1 MMPSSSTD
9 TRPVFTVRQAE
20 QGEGVRVAAFLA
32 RPDID
37 ASFTLPLSQRAM
49 PISERVRRVWDVGG
63 AWFIAEQPNGDLVG
77 CWSHRP
83 EPDAPWQVSTSTL
96 VVVAAARGL
105 GVGRALWSA
114 NLHAAVAVDGVR
126 TIVLHS
132 WEGNDRVRAR
142 AEATGFALIRR
153 FPDEVRRGPGGVTVV
168 YAASAAVV
176 RERLEG
182 DFLAR

>member
-1 MMPSSSTD
+1 MTPSSSTD
-9 TRPVFTVRQAE
+9 TRTGFTVRQTAP
-20 QGEGVRVAAFLA
+20 GEGTRVAAFLA

-37 ASFTLPLSQRAM
+37 AAFQLPLSQRAM
-49 PISERVRRVWDVGG
+49 PIPERVRRAYDAGG
-63 AWFIAEQPNGDLVG
+63 TWLIAEDPTGVIVG

-96 VVVAAARGL
+96 VVDPAARGL
-105 GVGRALWSA
+105 GVGAALWSA
-114 NLHAAVAVDGVR
+114 NLHAAVTVDGVR

-132 WEGNDRVRAR
+132 WEGNTPVRQR

-153 FPDEVRRGPGGVTVV
+153 FPDETRRGPGGVTVV

-182 DFLAR
+182 ASRA